1 MGSTMSGRRICVW
14 SRPPADPEEPD
25 WQPETES
32 TVEDNTCILANA
44 GMLVK
49 IVEPH
54 GVSWR
59 LATDAPANRVVSALA
74 DPDLQDHNGAGLAG
88 GLTSIAEILALG
100 SAYFAA
106 FLEANNAVANICV
119 IEYHGQTTFIFDRA
133 KQPILCEMLDRCGY
147 AGRYDDA
154 ARVAA

>member
-32 TVEDNTCILANA
+32 TVEDSTCILANA

-49 IVEPH
+49 MVEPH

-59 LATDAPANRVVSALA
+59 LATDAPAR
-74 DPDLQDHNGAGLAG
+74 
-88 GLTSIAEILALG
+88 
-100 SAYFAA
+100 A
-106 FLEANNAVANICV
+106 FSV
-119 IEYHGQTTFIFDRA
+119 
-133 KQPILCEMLDRCGY
+133 
-147 AGRYDDA
+147 
-154 ARVAA
+154 